1 MMFENLL
8 LQNKTTILKRW
19 FDLILETYP
28 ADTVTLM
35 RKEQN
40 QFKNPVGATFSRE
53 IETLF
58 KQLCEGVQNGQC
70 RASVDAILKI
80 RSVQDFS
87 PSKAV
92 GFIFQL
98 KKAIEETLRSEI
110 CREQNIEAWRAFQ
123 SKIDALAL
131 QAFDA
136 YMNCREKICE
146 IRVNQA
152 KAEKEMA
159 LRMMERLNPS
169 KEETAER
176 KRLIVTNNRKFKC
189 QMSKVKG
196 MTNAQMSKYAR
207 CKFLHIVEP
216 HLHPRPHCIEWQR
229 ERGNA
234 QCRIPN
240 F

>member
-1 MMFENLL
+1 MVLKTLL
-8 LQNKTTILKRW
+8 LQNKTAIVKRW
-19 FDLILETYP
+19 FDLVLETYP

-58 KQLCEGVQNGQC
+58 KQLCEGNQHGEC
-70 RASVDAILKI
+70 RAPLDAILKI

-98 KKAIEETLRSEI
+98 KMAIEETLKSEI
-110 CREQNIEAWRAFQ
+110 FREQNLEAWRAFQ
-123 SKIDALAL
+123 SRIDALAL
-131 QAFDA
+131 QAFDI
-136 YMNCREKICE
+136 YMDCREKICE

-159 LRMMERLNPS
+159 LRMMERMNPS
-169 KEETAER
+169 KEKEE
-176 KRLIVTNNRKFKC
+176 
-189 QMSKVKG
+189 
-196 MTNAQMSKYAR
+196 
-207 CKFLHIVEP
+207 H
-216 HLHPRPHCIEWQR
+216 
-229 ERGNA
+229 
-234 QCRIPN
+234 
-240 F
+240 